1 MSKARSAV
9 QPQIWPLL
17 DEVWDYSRANLQ
29 LCGTLPPAGA
39 GRGRAQYPYL
49 GHGAPAWRTVD
60 LARPPVL
67 RYVPPDLANP
77 NHSPNPN
84 PNPNPKQVRA
94 ARLRVRV

>member
-67 RYVPPDLANP
+67 RYVPPGLVTLTLTPTLTLTLTLTLCSGTCRPA
-77 NHSPNPN
+77 
-84 PNPNPKQVRA
+84 
-94 ARLRVRV
+94 